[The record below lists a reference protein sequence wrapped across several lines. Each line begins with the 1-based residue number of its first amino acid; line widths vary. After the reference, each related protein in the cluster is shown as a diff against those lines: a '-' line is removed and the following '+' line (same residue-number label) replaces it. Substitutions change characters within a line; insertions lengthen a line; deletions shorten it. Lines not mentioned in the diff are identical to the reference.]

1 MAVVAEISLGGAAFS
16 SDIVIASGGV
26 VGLKLFSTAG
36 GVAEV
41 MPRLAEVEAHV
52 QDLVEAHMET
62 MLGVTFLASEYVIDC
77 FDGGRIDS
85 LGLDENGAP
94 VIVEYKRGTDAGVIN
109 QGLYYM
115 AWLTNHKDA
124 FRNLVRDRLGV
135 TAASQIL
142 WSAPRLICVAGD
154 FTRYDAHAVREH
166 RHSIDLVRYRYY
178 GNDHFGLETVAS
190 ATGQSVSARRVRRR
204 AAGLPAVR
212 RQDGAMTEL
221 AAAVDEVLTGLGEGV
236 TRVQRKQYAAYQRLR
251 NFACVCPP
259 QQTKLLVYL
268 KADPKEVDLVPG
280 FTRDVTGLGHHG
292 TGDLELQLRTERDLE
307 RAQDLFRL
315 SYAAA

>member
-1 MAVVAEISLGGAAFS
+1 MI
-16 SDIVIASGGV
+16 
-26 VGLKLFSTAG
+26 GLKLFTTAG

-41 MPRLAEVEAHV
+41 LPCLAEVEADV
-52 QDLVEAHMET
+52 QDLIEAHMEK

-77 FDGGRIDS
+77 VDGGRIDS

-115 AWLTNHKDA
+115 AWLGAHKDA
-124 FRNLVRDRLGV
+124 FRSLVRDRLGA

-166 RHSIDLVRYRYY
+166 RRSIDLVRYRYY
-178 GNDHFGLETVAS
+178 GSDHIGLETVAS
-190 ATGQSVSARRVRRR
+190 VTGQPVASRRVRRR
-204 AAGLPAVR
+204 AVGRLAAQG
-212 RQDGAMTEL
+212 QDGAMAEL
-221 AAAVDEVLTGLGEGV
+221 IAAVDEALIGLGEGV

-251 NFACVCPP
+251 NFACVCLP

-268 KADPKEVDLVPG
+268 KANPKEVDLVAG

-315 SYAAA
+315 SYAEA

>member
-1 MAVVAEISLGGAAFS
+1 MVA
-16 SDIVIASGGV
+16 
-26 VGLKLFSTAG
+26 LKLFNTQC
-36 GVAEV
+36 GVTEV
-41 MPRLAEVEAHV
+41 VPRLAEVEADI
-52 QDLVEAHMET
+52 QGLVEAHMET

-77 FDGGRIDS
+77 VDGGRIDS

-94 VIVEYKRGTDAGVIN
+94 VIIEYKRGTAAGVIN

-115 AWLTNHKDA
+115 AWLTTHKDA

-166 RHSIDLVRYRYY
+166 RRSIDLVRYRYF
-178 GNDHFGLETVAS
+178 GSDHFGLETVAS
-190 ATGQSVSARRVRRR
+190 VTGQSAASQRVRRR
-204 AAGLPAVR
+204 VAGLPTAR
-212 RQDGAMTEL
+212 RQGGAMTEL
-221 AAAVDEVLTGLGEGV
+221 AAAVDEALVGLGGGI
-236 TRVQRKQYAAYQRLR
+236 TRVQRKQYTAYQRLR

-268 KADPKEVDLVPG
+268 KADPKKVDLVPG
-280 FTRDVTGLGHHG
+280 FTRNVTGLGHHG
-292 TGDLELQLRTERDLE
+292 TGDLEVQLRTERDLE

>member
-1 MAVVAEISLGGAAFS
+1 M
-16 SDIVIASGGV
+16 
-26 VGLKLFSTAG
+26 VGLKLFDMTG
-36 GVAEV
+36 GMTEV
-41 MPRLAEVEAHV
+41 VPRLAEVEADV

-62 MLGVTFLASEYVIDC
+62 MLGVRFLASEYSTGPVH
-77 FDGGRIDS
+77 GGRIDS

-94 VIVEYKRGTDAGVIN
+94 VIVEFKRGTDAGVIH

-115 AWLTNHKDA
+115 AWLVDHKDA
-124 FRNLVRDRLGV
+124 FRHLVRDRLGV
-135 TAASQIL
+135 TAASQVL

-154 FTRYDAHAVREH
+154 FTRYDVHAVREH
-166 RHSIDLVRYRYY
+166 RRLIDLVRYRFF
-178 GNDHFGLETVAS
+178 GTDHIGLETVAS
-190 ATGQSVSARRVRRR
+190 VAGQMPALARARRCV
-204 AAGLPAVR
+204 AGLPPAR
-212 RQDGAMTEL
+212 RQGGALAEL
-221 AAAVDEVLTGLGEGV
+221 AAAVDETLLGLADGI

-268 KADPKEVDLVPG
+268 KADPTEVDIIPG

-292 TGDLELQLRTERDLE
+292 TGDLEVQLRTERDLE
-307 RAQDLFRL
+307 RAQVLFRL